1 MTMSITDAVG
11 DGEVSDGGDG
21 DGVAAVE
28 AAGVPD
34 VDVVVTDFFAFGEED
49 QEQSAVVDSAV
60 FPYLFHVFGNRRK

>member
-34 VDVVVTDFFAFGEED
+34 VDVVVADFFVFGERD
-49 QEQSAVVDSAV
+49 QQQSAMEDATVLPD
-60 FPYLFHVFGNRRK
+60 FLHVLGYR